1 MPDGANGTDG
11 PVGAPMR
18 RKEDFRFL
26 TGRGNYTDGID
37 LPRQACAAF
46 VRSPHAHA
54 AIRSVDAA
62 AAAAGPGVV
71 AVLTGAD
78 LAADG
83 LGGLP
88 CGWGVK
94 SKDGSPMIE
103 PPWPAIA
110 ADKVRF
116 VGEIVAVAVAET
128 AAEARD
134 AAERVIVDY
143 APLPAVAAAAEAN
156 GPSAPQVHAE
166 AAGNVCFDWEFGDKA
181 ATDEAFAAAH
191 HVARLSLVNQRLV
204 PHAMEPRSAVA
215 DYDLAGDML
224 TLYCTS
230 QAPHAMRLL
239 LGAFVLQH
247 PEQRFRVVSRDVGGG
262 FGSKIYPYAEY
273 PILCWAAKKLNRP
286 VKWTSERAEAFVTDA
301 HGRDHVTEV
310 ELALDREGAFTGMRV
325 NTTANLGG
333 YLSAFAPLIP
343 TFLYATLF
351 AGQYRTPAI
360 YANVL
365 AVFTNT
371 TPVDALRG
379 AGRPEATYLIE
390 RVVDLAA
397 REMGLDP
404 AEIRR
409 RNLIPAD
416 AFPYQTPVALLYDS
430 GEYER
435 ALDKALEASGY
446 ASFAERRREAKRRG
460 RLRGIGVAAPIE
472 ATGAAPSAV
481 AGSLGAR
488 AGLYESAEI
497 RFDATGTVTVIS
509 GAHSHGQG
517 HETAFSQL
525 VAGKLG
531 VPFENVQVVQ
541 GDTARAVMGMGT
553 FGSRSLSVGGS
564 AIDKAMDKIIAKGK
578 RIAAHLLE
586 ASADDIEFADG
597 DFRVTG
603 TDKSVGIGDVA
614 FAAYVPHNYPLDE
627 LEPGLDE
634 QAFFDPANFNFP
646 FAAYVCEVEIDPET
660 GVVEIE
666 RFNAV
671 DDVGRIVN
679 PMLVDGQVHG
689 GIAHGVGQALLE
701 QAVYDESG
709 QLVSGSLMDYAL
721 PRAQD
726 LPSFETDR
734 TETPCPFNPLGV
746 KGVGEIGAIGAP
758 PAVIN
763 AVVDALGELGVTH
776 IDMPATPLHVWRA
789 IQRAKSQA

>member
-1 MPDGANGTDG
+1 MPEG
-11 PVGAPMR
+11 VIGAPMR

-26 TGRGNYTDGID
+26 TGRGNYTDDVNLHGQ
-37 LPRQACAAF
+37 LYAVF
-46 VRSPHAHA
+46 VRSPHPHA
-54 AIRSVDAA
+54 NVRSVDTKAA
-62 AAAAGPGVV
+62 SGAGVV

-83 LGGLP
+83 IGGLP
-88 CGWGVK
+88 CGWGIT
-94 SKDGSPMIE
+94 SKDGTPMVE
-103 PPWPAIA
+103 PAWPVMA
-110 ADKVRF
+110 ADKVRY
-116 VGEIVAVAVAET
+116 VGEPVAVVIAET
-128 AAEARD
+128 AAVARD
-134 AAERVIVDY
+134 GAERVVVDY
-143 APLPAVAAAAEAN
+143 EPLPMVAATAGANKPGAPL
-156 GPSAPQVHAE
+156 VHAD
-166 AAGNVCFDWEFGDKA
+166 AANNVCFDWELGDKA
-181 ATDEAFAAAH
+181 ATDAAFDAAH
-191 HVARLSLVNQRLV
+191 HVAKLSLVNQRLV

-215 DYDLAGDML
+215 EYELAGDML

-230 QAPHAMRLL
+230 QGPHVMRLL

-262 FGSKIYPYAEY
+262 FGSKIFPYAEY
-273 PILCWAAKKLNRP
+273 PVLCWAAKKLERP
-286 VKWTSERAEAFVTDA
+286 VKWTAERTEAFLTDA

-310 ELALDREGAFTGMRV
+310 ELALDKDGKFTGLRV
-325 NTTANLGG
+325 NTIANLGS

-351 AGQYRTPAI
+351 AGQYLTPAI

-390 RVVDLAA
+390 RVVDVAA
-397 REMGLDP
+397 REIGLDP

-430 GEYER
+430 GDYER
-435 ALDKALEASGY
+435 TLDIALDGSAY
-446 ASFAERRREAKRRG
+446 AGFAARRDEAKARG
-460 RLRGIGVAAPIE
+460 KLRGIGLSAPIE
-472 ATGAAPSAV
+472 ATGAAPSAI

-488 AGLYESAEI
+488 AGLYESAEV
-497 RFDATGTVTVIS
+497 RFNTTGTVTVIS
-509 GAHSHGQG
+509 GSHSHGQG

-525 VAGKLG
+525 VADKLG
-531 VPFENVQVVQ
+531 VPFENVDIVQ
-541 GDTARAVMGMGT
+541 GDTARGTMGMGT

-564 AIDKAMDKIIAKGK
+564 AIDKAMDKVIEKGK

-586 ASADDIEFADG
+586 ASADDIEFSG
-597 DFRVTG
+597 GTFLVSG
-603 TDKSVGIGDVA
+603 TDKSIGIGEVA

-646 FAAYVCEVEIDPET
+646 YAAYVCEVEIDPET
-660 GVVEIE
+660 GVVEVAK
-666 RFNAV
+666 FNAV

-679 PMLVDGQVHG
+679 PMLVEGQIHG
-689 GIAHGVGQALLE
+689 GVAHGVGQALLE
-701 QAVYDESG
+701 HAVYDDTG
-709 QLVSGSLMDYAL
+709 QLVSGSLMDYTL
-721 PRAQD
+721 PRAGD
-726 LPSFETDR
+726 LPSFDTDH

-746 KGVGEIGAIGAP
+746 KGVGEIGAIGSP

-763 AVVDALGELGVTH
+763 AIVDALSELGVTH
-776 IDMPATPLHVWRA
+776 VDMPATSLNVWQA
-789 IQRAKSQA
+789 IQHAKSQA